1 VPGCKVYETQ
11 LGPGDPYVC
20 SRTPCVRREGLASR
34 LHAVDAAADMV
45 ALETGYGEF
54 ALEAH
59 TAAAMP
65 LLAQRTV

>member
-1 VPGCKVYETQ
+1 
-11 LGPGDPYVC
+11 
-20 SRTPCVRREGLASR
+20 
-34 LHAVDAAADMV
+34 VDAAADMV